1 MIQEVIMKENT
12 GKTKYIL
19 LGLLANCP
27 QTGYTIKKSI
37 EYEHSHFWQESF
49 GQIYPTLK
57 CLVQEGLAEIAEST
71 ESSNCSNGRGQKI
84 YSITEAGRAELKK
97 WLSEAPNIERLRYEI
112 LLKVS
117 FGSST
122 EPEIIL
128 GHLDEF
134 IKRNDKLVK
143 ETIGFLE
150 MFKNLR
156 SQGEDHTYSE
166 LTALCGK
173 YLYTAMRD
181 WAYEAEKII
190 LDRKVDKNET
200 KNS

>member
-1 MIQEVIMKENT
+1 MKENT

-27 QTGYTIKKSI
+27 QTGYTIKKCI
-37 EYEHSHFWQESF
+37 EYEHSHYWQESF

-57 CLVQEGLAEIAEST
+57 CLAEEGFAEIEESAEPSD
-71 ESSNCSNGRGQKI
+71 SSNGRGQRI

-97 WLSEAPNIERLRYEI
+97 WLSEAPNVERIRYEI

-117 FGSST
+117 FGSNT

-134 IKRNDKLVK
+134 IKRNDKLIK
-143 ETIGFLE
+143 DMNGFLE
-150 MFKNLR
+150 MFKTLK
-156 SQGEDHTYSE
+156 SQGEDHTYNE

-173 YLYTAMRD
+173 YLYTAMKD
-181 WAYEAEKII
+181 WAQEAEKII
-190 LDRKVDKNET
+190 LDRKADKNET